1 MTVKVQE
8 SALKDLKKIDKS
20 IATNILL
27 HIKNLENYPN
37 LTNIKKLKNHYPP
50 LRYRIGDY
58 RVLFDVEDDVLIV
71 VNIKHRKEA
80 YQ

>member
-8 SALKDLKKIDKS
+8 SALKDLKKLDKN
-20 IATNILL
+20 IATNIIL

-37 LTNIKKLKNHYPP
+37 LSNIKKLKNHYPP

-80 YQ
+80 Y

>member
-80 YQ
+80 Y